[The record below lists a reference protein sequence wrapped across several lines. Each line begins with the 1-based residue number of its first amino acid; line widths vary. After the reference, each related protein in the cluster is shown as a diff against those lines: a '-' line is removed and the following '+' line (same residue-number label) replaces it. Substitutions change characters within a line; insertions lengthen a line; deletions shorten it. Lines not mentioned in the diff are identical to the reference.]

1 MADREY
7 GFRTRA
13 IHAGNIPDAVTGA
26 RALPIYQST
35 AFVFDDTSDAA
46 ARFALQKYGNIYSRL
61 ANPTVASFEERIAS
75 LEGGLGAVATA
86 SGLSAQ
92 FVTFASLAGAGDH
105 IVASANLYGGSV
117 TQLDV
122 TLRRFGV
129 DTTFVRSSDPADYAA
144 AITDKTKLIFAET
157 VANPSGEIADI
168 EGLAEVAHA
177 HNIPLIIDSTIA
189 TPYLNRPI
197 EWGAD
202 VVIHSATK
210 FLGGHGTTLG
220 GVVVES
226 GRFHWA
232 NEHFPLFDQP
242 VPSYGGLNWHGNFGE
257 YAFLT
262 RLRAEQ
268 LRDIG
273 PALSPHSAW
282 LLAQGVETL
291 PFRLQAHV
299 DNARIVAEWL
309 DADPRIEYVNW
320 AGLPAH
326 PHHERANKY
335 LPKGPGAVFSFGV
348 KGSDTRSGREVGQ
361 KFIESVDLASHLAN
375 IGDAKTLVI
384 HPASTTHAQLST
396 HQLEEAGVEQGLVRI
411 SVGIEDPDDILY
423 DLDQAL
429 TAALS
434 SAGH

>member
-26 RALPIYQST
+26 RALPIYQTS
-35 AFVFDDTSDAA
+35 AFVFDDTADAA

-61 ANPTVASFEERIAS
+61 GNPTVASFEERIAS

-92 FVTFASLAGAGDH
+92 FITFASLAGAGDH
-105 IVASANLYGGSV
+105 IVASANLYGGSI

-129 DTTFVRSSDPADYAA
+129 ETTFVQGSNPEDYAA
-144 AITDKTKLIFAET
+144 AITDKTKLIYAEII
-157 VANPSGEIADI
+157 ANPSGEIADL
-168 EGLAEVAHA
+168 EGLADVAHA
-177 HNIPLIIDSTIA
+177 HHIPFIVDSTLA

-210 FLGGHGTTLG
+210 YLGGHGTTLG

-242 VPSYGGLNWHGNFGE
+242 VASYGGLNWHGNFGE

-273 PALSPHSAW
+273 PSLSPHSAW

-291 PFRLQAHV
+291 PYRLQAHV

-309 DADPRIEYVNW
+309 EADPRIEFVNW
-320 AGLPAH
+320 AGLPNH
-326 PHHERANKY
+326 PHYDRALKY
-335 LPKGPGAVFSFGV
+335 LPKGPGGVFSFGV
-348 KGSDTRSGREVGQ
+348 KGGRQAGQ
-361 KFIESVDLASHLAN
+361 TFIESVDLASHLAN
-375 IGDAKTLVI
+375 VGDAKTLVI
-384 HPASTTHAQLST
+384 HPASTTHAQLNDR
-396 HQLEEAGVEQGLVRI
+396 QLVDAGVLPGLVRI
-411 SVGIEDPDDILY
+411 SVGIEDAEDIVY

-429 TAALS
+429 TRATE
-434 SAGH
+434 GK

>member
-1 MADREY
+1 
-7 GFRTRA
+7 
-13 IHAGNIPDAVTGA
+13 VT
-26 RALPIYQST
+26 
-35 AFVFDDTSDAA
+35 
-46 ARFALQKYGNIYSRL
+46 
-61 ANPTVASFEERIAS
+61 
-75 LEGGLGAVATA
+75 
-86 SGLSAQ
+86 
-92 FVTFASLAGAGDH
+92 
-105 IVASANLYGGSV
+105 
-117 TQLDV
+117 
-122 TLRRFGV
+122 
-129 DTTFVRSSDPADYAA
+129 TTFVHSSNPADYAA
-144 AITDKTKLIFAET
+144 AITPKTKLIFAET
-157 VANPSGEIADI
+157 VANPSGEVADI

-177 HNIPLIIDSTIA
+177 HNLPLIIDSTIA
-189 TPYLNRPI
+189 TPYLSRPI

-202 VVIHSATK
+202 VVTHSATK
-210 FLGGHGTTLG
+210 FIGGAGTTLG

-299 DNARIVAEWL
+299 DNARVVAEWL
-309 DADPRIEYVNW
+309 DADPRVESVFW

-326 PHHERANKY
+326 PHFERANKY
-335 LPKGPGAVFSFGV
+335 LPKGPGSVFSFVV
-348 KGSDTRSGREVGQ
+348 KGGREVGQ
-361 KFIESVDLASHLAN
+361 ALIENVNLASHLAN
-375 IGDAKTLVI
+375 IGDAKTLII
-384 HPASTTHAQLST
+384 HPASTTHAQLSEQ
-396 HQLEEAGVEQGLVRI
+396 QLVEAGVLPGLVRI
-411 SVGIEDPDDILY
+411 SVGIEDADDILY

-429 TAALS
+429 TIATKGTA
-434 SAGH
+434 

>member
-35 AFVFDDTSDAA
+35 AFVFDDTEDAA

-61 ANPTVASFEERIAS
+61 ANPTTASFEERIAS
-75 LEGGLGAVATA
+75 LEQGLGAVATS

-92 FVTFASLAGAGDH
+92 FITFASLAGAGDH
-105 IVASANLYGGSV
+105 IVASANLYGGSI

-129 DTTFVRSSDPADYAA
+129 ETTFVASADPADYAA
-144 AITDKTKLIFAET
+144 AITDRTKAVFAET
-157 VANPSGEIADI
+157 VANPSGEVADI
-168 EGLAEVAHA
+168 EGLAAVAHA
-177 HNIPLIIDSTIA
+177 AGVPLVIDSTVA
-189 TPYLNRPI
+189 TPYLCRPI

-202 VVIHSATK
+202 IVVHSATK
-210 FLGGHGTTLG
+210 FLGGHGTSLG

-226 GRFHWA
+226 GRFDWSS
-232 NEHFPLFDQP
+232 ERFPLFTEP
-242 VPSYGGLNWHGNFGE
+242 VPSYGGLEWSGNFGE

-273 PALSPHSAW
+273 PALAPHSAF

-291 PFRLQAHV
+291 PYRMKAHV
-299 DNARIVAEWL
+299 ENARAVAEWL
-309 DADPRIEYVNW
+309 DADPRVEYVTW
-320 AGLPAH
+320 AGLAGH
-326 PHHERANKY
+326 IHHDRAQKY
-335 LPKGPGAVFSFGV
+335 LPEGPGAVFSFGV
-348 KGSDTRSGREVGQ
+348 KGGRAAGRT
-361 KFIESVDLASHLAN
+361 FIESVDLASHLAN

-384 HPASTTHAQLST
+384 HPASTTHAQLT
-396 HQLEEAGVEQGLVRI
+396 EQQLIDGGVLPGLVRI
-411 SVGIEDPDDILY
+411 SVGIEDVDDIIY

-429 TAALS
+429 AA
-434 SAGH
+434 AQEA

>member
-13 IHAGNIPDAVTGA
+13 IHAGNIPDAATGA
-26 RALPIYQST
+26 RALPIYQSS
-35 AFVFDDTSDAA
+35 AFVFDDTDDAA

-61 ANPTVASFEERIAS
+61 ANPTTASFEERIAS
-75 LEGGLGAVATA
+75 LEGGLGAVATS

-92 FVTFASLAGAGDH
+92 FITFASLAGAGDH
-105 IVASANLYGGSV
+105 IVASANLYGGSI

-129 DTTFVRSSDPADYAA
+129 ETTFVQSSEPADYAA
-144 AITDKTKLIFAET
+144 AITPATKLLFVET
-157 VANPSGEIADI
+157 VANPSGEIADL

-177 HNIPLIIDSTIA
+177 AGIPLIVDSTIA

-226 GRFHWA
+226 GRFAWDS
-232 NEHFPLFDQP
+232 ERFPLFDQP
-242 VPSYGGLNWHGNFGE
+242 VASYGGLNWSGNFGE

-273 PALSPHSAW
+273 PALAPHSAF

-291 PFRLQAHV
+291 PYRMRAHV
-299 DNARIVAEWL
+299 DNARQVAEWL
-309 DADPRIEYVNW
+309 DADPRIERVRW
-320 AGLPAH
+320 AGLPEH
-326 PHHERANKY
+326 PHHERAAKY
-335 LPKGPGAVFSFGV
+335 LPEGPGSVFTFELAG
-348 KGSDTRSGREVGQ
+348 GRAAG
-361 KFIESVDLASHLAN
+361 KTFIESVELASHLAN

-384 HPASTTHAQLST
+384 HPGSTTHAQLSEQ
-396 HQLEEAGVEQGLVRI
+396 QLVDAGVLPGSVRI
-411 SVGIEDPDDILY
+411 SVGIEDPADIID

-429 TAALS
+429 TAGS
-434 SAGH
+434 KGDRS

>member
-7 GFRTRA
+7 GFKTRS
-13 IHAGNIPDAVTGA
+13 IHAGNIPDATTGA
-26 RALPIYQST
+26 RALPIYQSS
-35 AFVFDDTSDAA
+35 AFVFDDTADAA
-46 ARFALQKYGNIYSRL
+46 ARFALQKYGNIYSRVS
-61 ANPTVASFEERIAS
+61 NPTVASFEERVAS

-92 FVTFASLAGAGDH
+92 YITFASLVGQGDH
-105 IVASANLYGGSV
+105 IVSSANLYGGSI
-117 TQLDV
+117 TQLDI

-129 DTTFVRSSDPADYAA
+129 DTTFVQSANPEDYAA
-144 AITDKTKLIFAET
+144 AITDKTKLIYAET

-168 EGLAEVAHA
+168 EGLADVAHA
-177 HNIPLIIDSTIA
+177 HGIPLIIDSTIA
-189 TPYLNRPI
+189 TPYLCRPI
-197 EWGAD
+197 EFGAD

-226 GRFHWA
+226 GRFDW
-232 NEHFPLFDQP
+232 NTDKFPLFDEP
-242 VPSYGGLNWHGNFGE
+242 VASYGGLTWGGNFGE

-273 PALSPHSAW
+273 PVLAAHSAF

-291 PFRLQAHV
+291 PYRMQAHI
-299 DNARIVAEWL
+299 DNAREVANWL
-309 DADPRIEYVNW
+309 AQDSRIEFVNW
-320 AGLPAH
+320 AGLPSH
-326 PHHERANKY
+326 PHYERGLKY
-335 LPKGPGAVFSFGV
+335 LPKGPGSVFSFSI
-348 KGSDTRSGREVGQ
+348 KGGREVGR
-361 KFIESVDLASHLAN
+361 KFIESVELASHLAN

-384 HPASTTHAQLST
+384 HPASTTHAQLT
-396 HQLEEAGVEQGLVRI
+396 DQQLLDAGVLPGIVRL
-411 SVGIEDPDDILY
+411 SVGIEDVDDIIY

-429 TAALS
+429 TKAV
-434 SAGH
+434 GGK

>member
-13 IHAGNIPDAVTGA
+13 IHAGNIPDAVSGA
-26 RALPIYQST
+26 RALPIYQS
-35 AFVFDDTSDAA
+35 ASFVFDDTDDAA

-61 ANPTVASFEERIAS
+61 ANPTTASFEERIAS
-75 LEGGLGAVATA
+75 LEQGLGAVATS

-92 FVTFASLAGAGDH
+92 FITFASLAGAGDH
-105 IVASANLYGGSV
+105 IVASANLYGGSI

-129 DTTFVRSSDPADYAA
+129 ATTFVASADPADYAA
-144 AITDKTKLIFAET
+144 AVTGQTKAIFAET
-157 VANPSGEIADI
+157 IANPSGEIADI
-168 EGLAEVAHA
+168 EGLADVARA
-177 HNIPLIIDSTIA
+177 AGVPLIIDSTVA
-189 TPYLNRPI
+189 TPYLCRPI

-202 VVIHSATK
+202 IVVHSATK

-226 GRFHWA
+226 GRFDWHS
-232 NEHFPLFDQP
+232 ERFPLFTGP
-242 VPSYGGLNWHGNFGE
+242 VPSYGGLEWSGNFGE

-273 PALSPHSAW
+273 PSLAPHSAF
-282 LLAQGVETL
+282 LLALGVETL
-291 PFRLQAHV
+291 PYRMKAHV
-299 DNARIVAEWL
+299 ENTRAVAEWL
-309 DADPRIEYVNW
+309 DADPRVEFVNW
-320 AGLPAH
+320 AGLSQH
-326 PHHERANKY
+326 PHHDRAAKY
-335 LPKGPGAVFSFGV
+335 LPEGPGAVFSFGV
-348 KGSDTRSGREVGQ
+348 KGGRAAGRT
-361 KFIESVDLASHLAN
+361 FIESVDLASHLAN

-384 HPASTTHAQLST
+384 HPASTTHAQLREQ
-396 HQLEEAGVEQGLVRI
+396 QLIDGGVLPGLVRI
-411 SVGIEDPDDILY
+411 SVGLEDVDDILY

-429 TAALS
+429 ERAQEA
-434 SAGH
+434 